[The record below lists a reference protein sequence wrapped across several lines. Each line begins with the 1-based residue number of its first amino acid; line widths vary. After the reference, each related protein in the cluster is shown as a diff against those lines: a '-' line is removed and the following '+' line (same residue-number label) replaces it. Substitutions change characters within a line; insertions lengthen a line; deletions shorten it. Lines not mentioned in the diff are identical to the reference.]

1 LMSLLD
7 PPLRRRSWRKAW
19 LPPLPFIPAMTDV
32 LDKSLSA
39 VVLWWPGTGDR
50 MALSGAA
57 AASLAGSPHPE
68 DPAAVAGPV
77 CLLLDFWR
85 HPATSCS

>member
-1 LMSLLD
+1 MSLLD

-57 AASLAGSPHPE
+57 AASLAGSPHPD

-77 CLLLDFWR
+77 RLLLGFWR
-85 HPATSCS
+85 HLATSCS